1 MSTELESNTDGV
13 ALTRFWGGD
22 KRGSCI
28 LVTRERNVNIK
39 DTSPDDWHGHFSVAL
54 KTEEGVKE
62 VRALAEMLLEMSKEE
77 MTSLATDLL
86 TELERA
92 EEEDNYSEMSHW

>member
-1 MSTELESNTDGV
+1 MSTELKSNTDGV

-22 KRGSCI
+22 KRRCCVQ
-28 LVTRERNVNIK
+28 VTRRNN
-39 DTSPDDWHGHFSVAL
+39 DWNGHFSVAFE
-54 KTEEGVKE
+54 TEQGVQE

-86 TELERA
+86 TELERQR
-92 EEEDNYSEMSHW
+92 ERSS